1 MQQAEHITESEV
13 DIEKKKQELYS
24 EIDALGIKSDS
35 RINKLKKFLADRK
48 IWHLEE
54 MDYPLR
60 NSYEQYLRGQIRSQI
75 VSFYLKIYDTVKQQ
89 HIYQQM
95 QTLNGKRIYEWKYQ
109 NKIYFLKYYPEKEI
123 AETFETS
130 YKTNLLVWDFT
141 QNCSEVLKKQ
151 IFYTLSRI
159 IANTS
164 MSKAYR
170 NVRLK
175 SLKLLYDSCVQ
186 LNITDIGLL
195 EMEQVETILKNF
207 PETSQRS
214 ILGECRRDAFMQQ
227 EQIQW
232 EANVWY
238 LERLHLGKHRIDE
251 SKSLISISFMEVKEI
266 QNREILQAY
275 MKYELGITGQA
286 VSTIVRRFV
295 CIRNFIELLEQE
307 KILAIHATVAEVKKY
322 ADGLRERGIQAKGF
336 NERIFGIGHFY
347 KFMEVKQYIT
357 RMPFRIEYFQ
367 QKEVIVHHDRS
378 VEETVYMEIL
388 KKLYLFP
395 ERLRCM
401 FLHLWCLGLRAS
413 EVCTLKGNAYYQQG
427 EDYWIQVYQ
436 VKMKNYKRIPIPQA
450 LYQIMKVY
458 LKKHEIQPEE
468 FIFKNSRGGACL
480 YGTFRTQMIEAC
492 RENKIANGE
501 YLFQSH
507 DYRHTVAT
515 MFYDS
520 HVSLQSIRDYLGHT
534 YEEMTRQYID
544 YMPQRIAK
552 ANDEFFEMQGS
563 SLASWLK
570 KEEND
575 IIYFS
580 DFPNLQETGTR
591 KDNGKF
597 DLTLLPTQE
606 LKEEFRGYIMYRC
619 KNGTFRALIQDRT
632 AYNHIAKFLNSRIN
646 RRIKSLGDRNP
657 EKWISLLKGWMLEQ
671 GITIVKEKKS
681 VYGTVSYGEAVT
693 ILYFR
698 NVLKFLGPED
708 LRDEIEKD
716 VWELK
721 NLDIKIRSNPIYN
734 VKTLDFRKIYQ
745 PDIREECKKAV
756 YMNLQYEAI
765 GTVQGEL
772 TIMRIFSE
780 YLQKEYS
787 KIKSCS
793 EIDREVLE
801 EFLIHL
807 STKDTSH
814 SANSSYVISLR
825 RQLETIG
832 KIYSYER
839 LEHLFIN
846 TDIPP
851 EVNAEFRVYSDD
863 EMKRLNAEITQM
875 DVQIAR
881 CLLIHQMLGT
891 RISDTLTLR
900 PDCLTRE
907 NGQDMIEIYQV
918 KTKRYKKP
926 ISKELAKL
934 LQSSIEYT
942 QEKFGDTEYIF
953 VNEKEPDRPMQYMA
967 IKTKVMSMIQEKQL
981 KDDHGELFGFGT
993 HMFRHYYGVKLT
1005 EMHLDDW
1012 TIARLLGH
1020 KRLNNVQHYRKMS
1033 NQRMADETREVR
1045 QRMSDIIYM
1054 SLARWG
1060 EEYEQIR
1067 QDD

>member
-1 MQQAEHITESEV
+1 M
-13 DIEKKKQELYS
+13 
-24 EIDALGIKSDS
+24 
-35 RINKLKKFLADRK
+35 
-48 IWHLEE
+48 
-54 MDYPLR
+54 
-60 NSYEQYLRGQIRSQI
+60 
-75 VSFYLKIYDTVKQQ
+75 
-89 HIYQQM
+89 
-95 QTLNGKRIYEWKYQ
+95 
-109 NKIYFLKYYPEKEI
+109 
-123 AETFETS
+123 
-130 YKTNLLVWDFT
+130 
-141 QNCSEVLKKQ
+141 
-151 IFYTLSRI
+151 
-159 IANTS
+159 
-164 MSKAYR
+164 
-170 NVRLK
+170 
-175 SLKLLYDSCVQ
+175 
-186 LNITDIGLL
+186 
-195 EMEQVETILKNF
+195 
-207 PETSQRS
+207 
-214 ILGECRRDAFMQQ
+214 
-227 EQIQW
+227 
-232 EANVWY
+232 
-238 LERLHLGKHRIDE
+238 
-251 SKSLISISFMEVKEI
+251 
-266 QNREILQAY
+266 
-275 MKYELGITGQA
+275 
-286 VSTIVRRFV
+286 
-295 CIRNFIELLEQE
+295 
-307 KILAIHATVAEVKKY
+307 
-322 ADGLRERGIQAKGF
+322 
-336 NERIFGIGHFY
+336 
-347 KFMEVKQYIT
+347 
-357 RMPFRIEYFQ
+357 
-367 QKEVIVHHDRS
+367 
-378 VEETVYMEIL
+378 
-388 KKLYLFP
+388 
-395 ERLRCM
+395 
-401 FLHLWCLGLRAS
+401 
-413 EVCTLKGNAYYQQG
+413 
-427 EDYWIQVYQ
+427 
-436 VKMKNYKRIPIPQA
+436 
-450 LYQIMKVY
+450 
-458 LKKHEIQPEE
+458 
-468 FIFKNSRGGACL
+468 
-480 YGTFRTQMIEAC
+480 
-492 RENKIANGE
+492 
-501 YLFQSH
+501 
-507 DYRHTVAT
+507 
-515 MFYDS
+515 
-520 HVSLQSIRDYLGHT
+520 
-534 YEEMTRQYID
+534 
-544 YMPQRIAK
+544 
-552 ANDEFFEMQGS
+552 
-563 SLASWLK
+563 
-570 KEEND
+570 END

-1020 KRLNNVQHYRKMS
+1020 ALFMYLKQNQANVSGSCKLQDAFKYALNQEKYLKVFLTDGDVPIDNNASERAIRGFCVGKKNWQMIDTINGARTSAMIYSIAETAKANNLKPYDYFEYLLEEIPKHMEDTDRSFLEDLLPWSENLPAHIRK
-1033 NQRMADETREVR
+1033 
-1045 QRMSDIIYM
+1045 
-1054 SLARWG
+1054 
-1060 EEYEQIR
+1060 
-1067 QDD
+1067 